1 MVTKRVANSMLVLR
15 IVALATSAATMA
27 LLVTN
32 NYTFQNGA
40 EVKYQ
45 DFNSYR

>member
-1 MVTKRVANSMLVLR
+1 MLVLR

-32 NYTFQNGA
+32 NYTFESGG

>member
-1 MVTKRVANSMLVLR
+1 VANSMLVLR
-15 IVALATSAATMA
+15 IIALATSAPTMA

-32 NYTFQNGA
+32 TYTFENGA
-40 EVKYQ
+40 ELKYQ